1 LAAQWRSVALP
12 EFCLRGVRTKF
23 PWQTTFDLQHEEVA
37 MNGTRIIWI
46 AGGVLA
52 GFAVVLAL
60 TGNDSSPA
68 QPAGS
73 AATVAMNTEAPSAPS
88 AATGAPTAATVSSST
103 GAANPATSAKA
114 VDAAEG
120 ATASAEK
127 PPIVRAADAVDLG
140 LDQTIH
146 DAKVVPGNIVPK
158 KDAKTGEMLLYADGK
173 YEIRGLGTPES
184 PYRVSWECLASAS
197 ESYMPRLQERE
208 IPQRIALLHGK
219 VLEIDG
225 YQAFPLMVSE
235 TKELIV
241 MLNQWDG
248 CCIGVPPTPYDAIEV
263 KLLEPAKRGGRHAAF
278 NFGGVRGTFRV
289 DPYLVENWL
298 VGLYILD
305 GARMVEGAKPEL

>member
-1 LAAQWRSVALP
+1 MLDCCP
-12 EFCLRGVRTKF
+12 HGVRTKC
-23 PWQTTFDLQHEEVA
+23 PWQTTFDLQHEELA
-37 MNGTRIIWI
+37 MNGTKIIWI
-46 AGGVLA
+46 AGAALA

-60 TGNDSSPA
+60 TGNDSSTV
-68 QPAGS
+68 QSAGS
-73 AATVAMNTEAPSAPS
+73 GPAVAASTDASSPVSNATSTPVAT
-88 AATGAPTAATVSSST
+88 TVSVTTSAT
-103 GAANPATSAKA
+103 NPATPATEAAAKA
-114 VDAAEG
+114 AV
-120 ATASAEK
+120 EK
-127 PPIVRAADAVDLG
+127 PPVVRAADAVDLG
-140 LDQTIH
+140 LDQKIH

-197 ESYMPRLQERE
+197 ESYMPRLHENE

-248 CCIGVPPTPYDAIEV
+248 CCIGVPPTPYDAVEV

>member
-1 LAAQWRSVALP
+1 
-12 EFCLRGVRTKF
+12 
-23 PWQTTFDLQHEEVA
+23 

-46 AGGVLA
+46 AGAGLA

-73 AATVAMNTEAPSAPS
+73 AATVSMNTEAPSAPS
-88 AATGAPTAATVSSST
+88 AATGAATGAPTAATVSSST

-263 KLLEPAKRGGRHAAF
+263 KLLEPAKRGGRHASF

>member
-1 LAAQWRSVALP
+1 
-12 EFCLRGVRTKF
+12 
-23 PWQTTFDLQHEEVA
+23 

-263 KLLEPAKRGGRHAAF
+263 KLLEPAKRGGRHASF

>member
-1 LAAQWRSVALP
+1 
-12 EFCLRGVRTKF
+12 
-23 PWQTTFDLQHEEVA
+23 
-37 MNGTRIIWI
+37 
-46 AGGVLA
+46 
-52 GFAVVLAL
+52 VVLAL
-60 TGNDSSPA
+60 TGNDSSTVQSAGGGPA
-68 QPAGS
+68 
-73 AATVAMNTEAPSAPS
+73 VAMNAEAPSAPS
-88 AATGAPTAATVSSST
+88 AATGAPTGATASSAT
-103 GAANPATSAKA
+103 GAANPATPAPTTGA
-114 VDAAEG
+114 IAGAAAG
-120 ATASAEK
+120 ATAAAEK
-127 PPIVRAADAVDLG
+127 PPVVRAADAVDLG
-140 LDQTIH
+140 LDQKIH

-197 ESYMPRLQERE
+197 ESYMPRLHENE

-248 CCIGVPPTPYDAIEV
+248 CCIGVPPTPYDAVEV

-305 GARMVEGAKPEL
+305 GARMVEGAVIRTS

>member
-1 LAAQWRSVALP
+1 
-12 EFCLRGVRTKF
+12 
-23 PWQTTFDLQHEEVA
+23 
-37 MNGTRIIWI
+37 MNGTKIIWI
-46 AGGVLA
+46 AGAALA

-60 TGNDSSPA
+60 TGNDSSTV
-68 QPAGS
+68 QSAGS
-73 AATVAMNTEAPSAPS
+73 GPAVAASTDASRAVSNATSTPVAT
-88 AATGAPTAATVSSST
+88 TVSVTTSAT
-103 GAANPATSAKA
+103 NPATPATEAAAKA
-114 VDAAEG
+114 AV
-120 ATASAEK
+120 EK
-127 PPIVRAADAVDLG
+127 PPVVRAADAVDLG
-140 LDQTIH
+140 LDQKIH
-146 DAKVVPGNIVPK
+146 DDKVVPGNIVTK

-197 ESYMPRLQERE
+197 ESYMPRLHENE

-248 CCIGVPPTPYDAIEV
+248 CCIGVPPTPYDAVEV

>member
-1 LAAQWRSVALP
+1 
-12 EFCLRGVRTKF
+12 
-23 PWQTTFDLQHEEVA
+23 
-37 MNGTRIIWI
+37 MNGTKVIWI
-46 AGGVLA
+46 AGACLA

-60 TGNDSSPA
+60 TGNGSSSV

-73 AATVAMNTEAPSAPS
+73 TPAMATSTEVPSAPS
-88 AATGAPTAATVSSST
+88 AASSAPNAATVSSST
-103 GAANPATSAKA
+103 GAASPATPAKA
-114 VDAAEG
+114 VGAAESP
-120 ATASAEK
+120 TANTTAGAEK
-127 PPIVRAADAVDLG
+127 PPVVRAADAVDLG
-140 LDQTIH
+140 LDQAIH

-197 ESYMPRLQERE
+197 ESYMPRLHENE

-248 CCIGVPPTPYDAIEV
+248 CCIGVPPTPYDAVEV

-298 VGLYILD
+298 VGLYILE
-305 GARMVEGAKPEL
+305 GAQMVEGAKPEL

>member
-1 LAAQWRSVALP
+1 
-12 EFCLRGVRTKF
+12 
-23 PWQTTFDLQHEEVA
+23 

-46 AGGVLA
+46 AGACLA

-60 TGNDSSPA
+60 TGNGSSPA

-73 AATVAMNTEAPSAPS
+73 AAAVAMSTEAPSAPS
-88 AATGAPTAATVSSST
+88 TAPSAPTAATTSSST
-103 GAANPATSAKA
+103 GAANPDTPAPTTGA
-114 VDAAEG
+114 VAG
-120 ATASAEK
+120 ATAGADK
-127 PPIVRAADAVDLG
+127 PPVVRAADAVDLG
-140 LDQTIH
+140 LDQPIH

-298 VGLYILD
+298 VGLYILE

>member
-1 LAAQWRSVALP
+1 
-12 EFCLRGVRTKF
+12 
-23 PWQTTFDLQHEEVA
+23 

-46 AGGVLA
+46 AGACLA
-52 GFAVVLAL
+52 GFAVVVAL
-60 TGNDSSPA
+60 TGKDSSSV

-73 AATVAMNTEAPSAPS
+73 TPAMATSTEAPSAPS

-103 GAANPATSAKA
+103 GAANPATPVAKTSG
-114 VDAAEG
+114 AAD
-120 ATASAEK
+120 ATAGAEK
-127 PPIVRAADAVDLG
+127 PPVVRAADAVDLG

-208 IPQRIALLHGK
+208 VPQRIALLHGK

-298 VGLYILD
+298 VGLYILE

>member
-1 LAAQWRSVALP
+1 
-12 EFCLRGVRTKF
+12 
-23 PWQTTFDLQHEEVA
+23 
-37 MNGTRIIWI
+37 MNGTKIIWI
-46 AGGVLA
+46 AGAGLA

-60 TGNDSSPA
+60 TGNDSSTVQSAGRAPA
-68 QPAGS
+68 V
-73 AATVAMNTEAPSAPS
+73 AASTDASRAVSN
-88 AATGAPTAATVSSST
+88 ATSTPVAPTVSATTS
-103 GAANPATSAKA
+103 AANPATP
-114 VDAAEG
+114 
-120 ATASAEK
+120 ATSVETKVAAEK
-127 PPIVRAADAVDLG
+127 PPVVRAADAVDLG
-140 LDQTIH
+140 LDQMIH

-197 ESYMPRLQERE
+197 ESYMPRLHENE

>member
-1 LAAQWRSVALP
+1 
-12 EFCLRGVRTKF
+12 VRTKC
-23 PWQTTFDLQHEEVA
+23 PWQTTFDLQREELA
-37 MNGTRIIWI
+37 MNGTKIIWI
-46 AGGVLA
+46 AGAALA
-52 GFAVVLAL
+52 GFAVVLVL
-60 TGNDSSPA
+60 TGNDSSPV
-68 QPAGS
+68 QSAGS
-73 AATVAMNTEAPSAPS
+73 APSMVASTDASRVVSNATSTPVAPMVSTTTS
-88 AATGAPTAATVSSST
+88 AAK
-103 GAANPATSAKA
+103 PATPVAEVAAKPS
-114 VDAAEG
+114 V
-120 ATASAEK
+120 EK
-127 PPIVRAADAVDLG
+127 PPVVRAADAVDLG

-197 ESYMPRLQERE
+197 ESYMPRLHENE

-248 CCIGVPPTPYDAIEV
+248 CCIGVPPTPYDAVEV

-298 VGLYILD
+298 VGLYILE
-305 GARMVEGAKPEL
+305 GAQMVEGAKPEL

>member
-1 LAAQWRSVALP
+1 VALLDC
-12 EFCLRGVRTKF
+12 CLHGVRTKC
-23 PWQTTFDLQHEEVA
+23 PWQTTFDLQHEELA
-37 MNGTRIIWI
+37 MNGTKIIWI
-46 AGGVLA
+46 AGAALA
-52 GFAVVLAL
+52 GFAVVLVL
-60 TGNDSSPA
+60 TGNDSATVQS
-68 QPAGS
+68 AGS
-73 AATVAMNTEAPSAPS
+73 APAVVASTDASRVVSNATSTPVAPMVSTTTS
-88 AATGAPTAATVSSST
+88 AANAAT
-103 GAANPATSAKA
+103 P
-114 VDAAEG
+114 AAEV
-120 ATASAEK
+120 AAKPAAEK
-127 PPIVRAADAVDLG
+127 PPLVRAADAVDLG

-197 ESYMPRLQERE
+197 ESYMPRLHENE
-208 IPQRIALLHGK
+208 IPQRIAMLHGK

-248 CCIGVPPTPYDAIEV
+248 CCIGVPPTPYDAVEV

-298 VGLYILD
+298 VGLYILE
-305 GARMVEGAKPEL
+305 GAQMVEGAKPEL

>member
-1 LAAQWRSVALP
+1 
-12 EFCLRGVRTKF
+12 
-23 PWQTTFDLQHEEVA
+23 
-37 MNGTRIIWI
+37 MNGTKIIWI
-46 AGGVLA
+46 AGAALA
-52 GFAVVLAL
+52 GFAVVLVL
-60 TGNDSSPA
+60 TGNDSSTV
-68 QPAGS
+68 QSAGS
-73 AATVAMNTEAPSAPS
+73 APAVVASTDASRVVSNATSTP
-88 AATGAPTAATVSSST
+88 AAQTVSATIS
-103 GAANPATSAKA
+103 AANPATPATGA
-114 VDAAEG
+114 G
-120 ATASAEK
+120 ATAAAATAAVEK
-127 PPIVRAADAVDLG
+127 PPVVRAADAVDLG

-197 ESYMPRLQERE
+197 ESYMQRLHENE

-248 CCIGVPPTPYDAIEV
+248 CCIGVPPTPYDAVEV

-298 VGLYILD
+298 VGLYILE
-305 GARMVEGAKPEL
+305 GAQMVEGAKPEL

>member
-1 LAAQWRSVALP
+1 
-12 EFCLRGVRTKF
+12 
-23 PWQTTFDLQHEEVA
+23 
-37 MNGTRIIWI
+37 MNGTKIIWI
-46 AGGVLA
+46 AGAGLA

-60 TGNDSSPA
+60 SGNDSSTV
-68 QPAGS
+68 QSAGS
-73 AATVAMNTEAPSAPS
+73 AAAVATNAEAPSAPS
-88 AATGAPTAATVSSST
+88 AATTAPTAATVSSSA
-103 GAANPATSAKA
+103 GAANPATPVAKTGGTA
-114 VDAAEG
+114 GAAAGAPSG
-120 ATASAEK
+120 ATAGATAAAEK

-197 ESYMPRLQERE
+197 ESYMPRLHENE

-248 CCIGVPPTPYDAIEV
+248 CCIGVPPTPYDAVEV

-298 VGLYILD
+298 VGLYILE
-305 GARMVEGAKPEL
+305 GAQMVEGAKPEL

>member
-1 LAAQWRSVALP
+1 L
-12 EFCLRGVRTKF
+12 
-23 PWQTTFDLQHEEVA
+23 A
-37 MNGTRIIWI
+37 MNGTKIIWI
-46 AGGVLA
+46 AGA
-52 GFAVVLAL
+52 GLTAFAVVLAL
-60 TGNDSSPA
+60 SGNDSSTV
-68 QPAGS
+68 QSAGS
-73 AATVAMNTEAPSAPS
+73 APAMVASTDASRVVSNATSTPVAPM
-88 AATGAPTAATVSSST
+88 VSTTT
-103 GAANPATSAKA
+103 GAAKPATPVVKVSAA
-114 VDAAEG
+114 ADATAAAE
-120 ATASAEK
+120 K
-127 PPIVRAADAVDLG
+127 LPVVRAADAVDLG

-197 ESYMPRLQERE
+197 ESYMPRLHENE

-248 CCIGVPPTPYDAIEV
+248 CCIGVPPTPYDAVEV

-298 VGLYILD
+298 VGLYILE
-305 GARMVEGAKPEL
+305 GAQMVEGAKPEL

>member
-1 LAAQWRSVALP
+1 
-12 EFCLRGVRTKF
+12 
-23 PWQTTFDLQHEEVA
+23 

-46 AGGVLA
+46 AGAGLA

-60 TGNDSSPA
+60 TGNDSSSV

-73 AATVAMNTEAPSAPS
+73 TPAMATSTEAPSAPS
-88 AATGAPTAATVSSST
+88 AASSAPNAATVSSST

-248 CCIGVPPTPYDAIEV
+248 CCIGVPPTPYDAI
-263 KLLEPAKRGGRHAAF
+263 
-278 NFGGVRGTFRV
+278 
-289 DPYLVENWL
+289 
-298 VGLYILD
+298 
-305 GARMVEGAKPEL
+305 

>member
-1 LAAQWRSVALP
+1 
-12 EFCLRGVRTKF
+12 
-23 PWQTTFDLQHEEVA
+23 

-46 AGGVLA
+46 AGAGLA

-73 AATVAMNTEAPSAPS
+73 AAAMVMNTEAPSAPS
-88 AATGAPTAATVSSST
+88 AATGAPTATTVSSST
-103 GAANPATSAKA
+103 GAASPATSAK
-114 VDAAEG
+114 VIDAADGSSAG
-120 ATASAEK
+120 ATAGADK

>member
-1 LAAQWRSVALP
+1 
-12 EFCLRGVRTKF
+12 
-23 PWQTTFDLQHEEVA
+23 
-37 MNGTRIIWI
+37 MNGTKIIWI
-46 AGGVLA
+46 AGAGLA

-60 TGNDSSPA
+60 TGNDSSTVQSAGGGPA
-68 QPAGS
+68 
-73 AATVAMNTEAPSAPS
+73 VAMNAEAPSAPS
-88 AATGAPTAATVSSST
+88 AATGAPTGATASSAT
-103 GAANPATSAKA
+103 GAANPATPAPTTGA
-114 VDAAEG
+114 IAGAAAG
-120 ATASAEK
+120 ATAAAEK
-127 PPIVRAADAVDLG
+127 PPVVRAADAVDLG
-140 LDQTIH
+140 LDQKIH

-197 ESYMPRLQERE
+197 ESYMPRLHENE

-248 CCIGVPPTPYDAIEV
+248 CCIGVPPTPYDAVEV

>member
-1 LAAQWRSVALP
+1 
-12 EFCLRGVRTKF
+12 
-23 PWQTTFDLQHEEVA
+23 
-37 MNGTRIIWI
+37 MNGTKIIWI
-46 AGGVLA
+46 AGA
-52 GFAVVLAL
+52 GLTAFAVVLAL
-60 TGNDSSPA
+60 SGNDSSTV
-68 QPAGS
+68 QSAGS
-73 AATVAMNTEAPSAPS
+73 APAMVASTDASRVVSNATSTPVAPM
-88 AATGAPTAATVSSST
+88 VSTTT
-103 GAANPATSAKA
+103 GAAKPATPVVKVSAA
-114 VDAAEG
+114 ADATAAAE
-120 ATASAEK
+120 K
-127 PPIVRAADAVDLG
+127 LPVVRAADAVDLG

-197 ESYMPRLQERE
+197 ESYMPRLHENE

-248 CCIGVPPTPYDAIEV
+248 CCIGVPPTPYDAVEV

-298 VGLYILD
+298 VGLYILE
-305 GARMVEGAKPEL
+305 GAQMVEGAKPEL

>member
-1 LAAQWRSVALP
+1 VALP

-88 AATGAPTAATVSSST
+88 AATSAATAATVSSST

-263 KLLEPAKRGGRHAAF
+263 KLLEPAKRGGRHASF

>member
-1 LAAQWRSVALP
+1 
-12 EFCLRGVRTKF
+12 
-23 PWQTTFDLQHEEVA
+23 

-46 AGGVLA
+46 AGAGLA

-73 AATVAMNTEAPSAPS
+73 AAAVAMSTEAPSAPS
-88 AATGAPTAATVSSST
+88 TAPSAPTAATTSSST
-103 GAANPATSAKA
+103 GAANPDTPAPTTGA
-114 VDAAEG
+114 VAG
-120 ATASAEK
+120 ATAGADK
-127 PPIVRAADAVDLG
+127 PPVVRAADAVDLG

-298 VGLYILD
+298 VGLYILE